1 MNTKSEEWSYPEVN
15 EDQSMDWSEDQSMD
29 WNEYEIEVDYD
40 FDLGDDKRDDFYRE
54 VMAYDPVVVKPV
66 ISTPKPIELPKR
78 GEEVKR
84 SFISLPKKSVVFKP
98 DIVILQKPTET
109 EKEETK
115 ETKKEE
121 TKETKKEETKTKE
134 CQHIFPRGANKGQK
148 CGGVEC
154 QKHKPM
160 ETKREETRS
169 QETKENKFV
178 PDPEIAPWDPRYK
191 VTPISAR
198 YRVQPLVEV
207 RVKNRICRFG
217 TECRCKKTCPF
228 AHDLKKLV
236 PEKCSFGCRCR
247 DVVVCKGVVVNKSP
261 DRVCYFQHA
270 ETVKQYVQRVGVGV
284 Y

>member
-1 MNTKSEEWSYPEVN
+1 MSKTMNTKSEEWSYPEVN
-15 EDQSMDWSEDQSMD
+15 EVNEDWSEDQSMD
-29 WNEYEIEVDYD
+29 EEYEIEVDYD
-40 FDLGDDKRDDFYRE
+40 FDLGEFDGKRDDFYRE

-78 GEEVKR
+78 GDEVKR
-84 SFISLPKKSVVFKP
+84 SFISLSKSTKSVVFKP

-109 EKEETK
+109 KKE

-121 TKETKKEETKTKE
+121 TKKEETKKEET
-134 CQHIFPRGANKGQK
+134 RSQK
-148 CGGVEC
+148 
-154 QKHKPM
+154 
-160 ETKREETRS
+160 TRS
-169 QETKENKFV
+169 RETKENKFV

-217 TECRCKKTCPF
+217 TECRCKETCPF
-228 AHDLKKLV
+228 AHNLEELV